1 MCGPSSGS
9 SWKRSSCG
17 STSRSGP
24 RGAIPTCTRSPSV
37 SFPASTAALQFVW
50 SRGRCTQRFDPE
62 KQDHYWAKNFEK
74 VKRKGFTLARV
85 LMIDDSPEALADH
98 FGNHLKL
105 QRFEGQASDSEL
117 RDVLPFLKWL
127 SGIENLRSVEKRR
140 WREFVPGSESTSP
153 PQGRHV
159 DIRKRNIP

>member
-1 MCGPSSGS
+1 MRPFLREFLEAVVLWFDVAVWSSGS
-9 SWKRSSCG
+9 D
-17 STSRSGP
+17 P
-24 RGAIPTCTRSPSV
+24 YVHAIAERI
-37 SFPASTAALQFVW
+37 FPSTAVLQFVW
-50 SRGRCTQRFDPE
+50 SRDRCTQRFDPE
-62 KQDHYWAKNFEK
+62 KQDHYWAKNLEK

-85 LMIDDSPEALADH
+85 LVIDDSPEALADH
-98 FGNHLKL
+98 YGNHLKL
-105 QRFEGQASDSEL
+105 QRFEGQANDSEL